1 VDSITGN
8 SPSGVVELQV
18 PAEAS
23 YVSIVRL
30 AATGLAA
37 RAQLTVDD
45 IEDLRLAVDEACALV
60 LPHARPGST
69 LDVSFQAQ
77 DGWLGATVSVSAAHG
92 VQVDKTGFTW
102 TVLTALVST
111 IEVRNHDDRLQI
123 EITRR
128 RLPAR
133 L

>member
-1 VDSITGN
+1 VA
-8 SPSGVVELQV
+8 LQV

-60 LPHARPGST
+60 LPHARSGST
-69 LDVSFQAQ
+69 LDVTFEAE
-77 DGWLGATVSVSAAHG
+77 DGWVGATVSVSALDQA
-92 VQVDKTGFTW
+92 QVDKSGFTW
-102 TVLTALVST
+102 TVLTALVSSL
-111 IEVRNHDDRLQI
+111 EVRNEHDRLQI
-123 EITRR
+123 ELTRR
-128 RLPAR
+128 RLNAR